1 MLSNTHHYLHVS
13 RFDPTG
19 HEIGKFIVER
29 LPGRYILPQ
38 EAGEA
43 RRQLSAQRGI
53 VLDHIDIRRCKA
65 DCV

>member
-1 MLSNTHHYLHVS
+1 MLSNTHYHLHVS
-13 RFDPTG
+13 RFDPTS

-29 LPGRYILPQ
+29 LPEQYILPQ

-43 RRQLSAQRGI
+43 RRQLSAQQGI